1 MNKFLELYG
10 INQVKKVEKISKGYV
25 NELWKIESD
34 NGAFLLKCFNN
45 CNLDRLKYLINL
57 ESNLSEF
64 SPKLISTSNGSK
76 IITKNEKSYVMYEF
90 INGINLN
97 RDDITLLIAK
107 KLGKLLR

>member
-1 MNKFLELYG
+1 MNKFIELYG
-10 INQVKKVEKISKGYV
+10 IDQVKKIEKISKGYV

-34 NGAFLLKCFNN
+34 DGAFLLKCFSN
-45 CNLDRLKYLINL
+45 CNLDRLINL

-90 INGINLN
+90 IDGINLN
-97 RDDITLLIAK
+97 RDDITPSIAK